1 MMTIFTGQHIG
12 VANIA
17 PIPSLVMLSLRFTLL
32 SSFWALDWTIIV
44 IVVSATQTGS
54 LVDGFA
60 TEMTSKQLDRG
71 NPLHDYTSTHYPWHL
86 HSSALHQQFFP
97 QNG

>member
-17 PIPSLVMLSLRFTLL
+17 HIPSWETISLWLTLL
-32 SSFWALDWTIIV
+32 SSFWVMDWITIV

-60 TEMTSKQLDRG
+60 TMMTSKQLERG
-71 NPLHDYTSTHYPWHL
+71 NPLQSILVWYYL
-86 HSSALHQQFFP
+86 
-97 QNG
+97 